1 MNKTHFKPECCYSLI
16 FTELYSHQS
25 SAMESLRGGGGAAGP
40 PPPPPPPPPQNS
52 QLKQMSQISSGCNTE
67 VEKQEGSVACAS
79 VPYFKIKSRLICCP
93 LLFKEH
99 NPQFRLNKTVN
110 EQVSISTLILQD

>member
-25 SAMESLRGGGGAAGP
+25 SAMESLRGGGGLAVP
-40 PPPPPPPPPQNS
+40 PQPPPPQNS